1 MSLHALTAAPSTV
14 SSGGERWLG
23 PSPER
28 EQLPAPAT
36 DTRPTP
42 IAAQLPSAEDSC
54 PVEARIALLEHQL
67 GHARAEMLHLLH
79 ERHLMTYSAAGHIY
93 RPLRRIEALL
103 VGGFHALRGA
113 LRRRHDICVAA
124 AAAPAPAPR
133 APALA
138 RCVEAR
144 RLLVDVTATVR
155 YDAGTGIQRVA
166 KMVTQALYRDA
177 APLLP
182 AIAVRC
188 EGGRLLTCRRFVASL
203 CGDAATAEAEDEE
216 IVLAPGDYF
225 LTLADTWNVLDEY
238 ARVFDRVHEAGGAVV
253 SCIFDLIPAL
263 HPGACH
269 HTTPARYESW
279 LARALV
285 ESDAFLAISRT
296 VAQELADFV
305 EARGLPHRRGLK
317 IGWFPLGSEISCGP
331 ATAPRKKI
339 AAAVGPAPLFLC
351 VGTIEPR
358 KGQRVALRAFDALWR
373 EGRDIRLVFVG
384 RRGWCEEAVVA
395 EIAGH
400 AEYQRRL
407 FWFDDA
413 NDAELAFLYDHATA
427 ALAPSFAE
435 GFGLPIAEAA
445 RRGRPTICS
454 DIPVFREV
462 GGAGALYFAV
472 TDPSAL
478 AARVADLLDGRASG
492 DPAATSRASWTEA
505 AHRIVSVIAKDDW
518 SHELA

>member
-1 MSLHALTAAPSTV
+1 MSITPALQSHSRENEIA
-14 SSGGERWLG
+14 SSVQADDR
-23 PSPER
+23 
-28 EQLPAPAT
+28 
-36 DTRPTP
+36 
-42 IAAQLPSAEDSC
+42 SAL
-54 PVEARIALLEHQL
+54 EARIRLLDHQL
-67 GHARAEMLHLLH
+67 DHLRSELRHLVH
-79 ERHLMTYSAAGHIY
+79 ERELMTYSVAGHIY
-93 RPLRRIEALL
+93 QPLRRLEARLVDGFLGLREAVAPKPSTPPAKIE
-103 VGGFHALRGA
+103 
-113 LRRRHDICVAA
+113 DTPVANVPRI
-124 AAAPAPAPR
+124 APA
-133 APALA
+133 A
-138 RCVEAR
+138 RLVPAR
-144 RLLVDVTATVR
+144 RLLVDVTATAKW
-155 YDAGTGIQRVA
+155 DAGTGIQRVA